1 MKIENN
7 INSNINTIKDHNKQT
22 KENNIDKETINKK
35 EVVKKNSEVDISIMN
50 QLQKLK
56 NESFD
61 NKDKIE
67 RLKNEINSNQYSI
80 DTVKLSKKIMDF
92 EFQLQKLK
100 D

>member
-7 INSNINTIKDHNKQT
+7 ININTIKDHNKQI
-22 KENNIDKETINKK
+22 KENNIDKETTNKK
-35 EVVKKNSEVDISIMN
+35 EIVNKNSEVDISIMN

-80 DTVKLSKKIMDF
+80 DTAKLSKKIMDF

>member
-1 MKIENN
+1 MKIEN
-7 INSNINTIKDHNKQT
+7 INTIQDHNKHI
-22 KENNIDKETINKK
+22 KENNIDKETTNKK
-35 EVVKKNSEVDISIMN
+35 EILNKNNEVDIYIIN

-80 DTVKLSKKIMDF
+80 DTAKLSKKIMDF

>member
-7 INSNINTIKDHNKQT
+7 ININTIKDHNKQI

-35 EVVKKNSEVDISIMN
+35 ELVNKNSEVDISIMN

-80 DTVKLSKKIMDF
+80 DTAKLSKKIMDF